1 MNHHFDA
8 QHQACTNEISM
19 VYGGPI
25 LDSPIFCIGCKGK
38 KMKTV
43 FSRTSNGN
51 VIICTIDD
59 LKGLFDLCPMDPWN
73 TIEKI
78 FENYFL
84 EKMA

>member
-1 MNHHFDA
+1 
-8 QHQACTNEISM
+8 
-19 VYGGPI
+19 V
-25 LDSPIFCIGCKGK
+25 
-38 KMKTV
+38 KTV

-59 LKGLFDLCPMDPWN
+59 LKGLFDLCPMDRWN

-78 FENYFL
+78 FEKYFL